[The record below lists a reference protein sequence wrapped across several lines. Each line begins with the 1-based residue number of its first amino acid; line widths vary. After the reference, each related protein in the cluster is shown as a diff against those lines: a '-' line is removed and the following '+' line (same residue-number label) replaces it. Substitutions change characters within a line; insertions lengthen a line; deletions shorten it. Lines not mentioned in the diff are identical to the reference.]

1 MALKTDYKDD
11 IFEGNRKYQISEDTD
26 GNVEILDVTS
36 YTQEGDRFG
45 AADINATNGQVNR
58 LSAEPL
64 VVTFLSSGWS
74 SSAPYTQTVAAEGLT
89 ADDTPTPM
97 FVDDGTTKS
106 ASKAKQK
113 AYGYISYFESGD
125 GTVTATCK
133 YEKPTTDFMVGLKG
147 V

>member
-26 GNVEILDVTS
+26 GNVEILDVTT

-74 SSAPYTQTVAAEGLT
+74 SSAPYTQTVTAEGLT

>member
-26 GNVEILDVTS
+26 GNVEILDVTT

>member
-1 MALKTDYKDD
+1 MALNVEYKDALFD
-11 IFEGNRKYQISEDTD
+11 GQRRYQIAQNDD
-26 GNVEILDVTS
+26 GTYTILDVTT

>member
-89 ADDTPTPM
+89 AEDTPTPM